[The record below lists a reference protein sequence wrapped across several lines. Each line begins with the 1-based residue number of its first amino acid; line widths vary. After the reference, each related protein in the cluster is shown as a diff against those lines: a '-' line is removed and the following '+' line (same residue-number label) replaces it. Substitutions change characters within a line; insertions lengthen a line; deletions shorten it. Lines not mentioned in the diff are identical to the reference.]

1 MRFRNSNKPSPLI
14 SQANKCDFISLLR
27 LQRAA
32 GHFPAYGVYREGPDP
47 FSQSVQ
53 SLEMR
58 VISARLCRTNCLL
71 INRVTL
77 PECLLEDRVS
87 ERRLIALSTSR
98 MSRIASP

>member
-1 MRFRNSNKPSPLI
+1 MSGN
-14 SQANKCDFISLLR
+14 
-27 LQRAA
+27 
-32 GHFPAYGVYREGPDP
+32 GVYRERPDP

-87 ERRLIALSTSR
+87 ERRLIALSTVADVENRLSVLAKF
-98 MSRIASP
+98 SK